1 MVSVLALLAHLAWA
15 ETAPGPRVTTAPP
28 ATTQGTALLAGTS
41 LREFLSGLN
50 HVLIEDIS
58 PEGDLRPAAVLI
70 VGPKNAGSAR
80 PESAAARRDEHMVP
94 GDSPENFLDDP
105 EAAIRRWAVERLG
118 EGVDGGALVR
128 LTHALHDDDAE
139 VRTAALAGLEQYGV
153 AAVGP
158 IESRILHEP
167 VLAVRVA
174 ALEVLA
180 RIGEV
185 NVVSPLKELL
195 NDHEIE
201 VRVAAVAALGQINSP
216 LAVQALLDATRN
228 RDPAVRMTALD
239 TLALYASEDAA
250 EAAIERGLRDGDG
263 AVAALAADLSE
274 AVRQRRLTP

>member
-1 MVSVLALLAHLAWA
+1 MPWDSA
-15 ETAPGPRVTTAPP
+15 ET
-28 ATTQGTALLAGTS
+28 S
-41 LREFLSGLN
+41 
-50 HVLIEDIS
+50 
-58 PEGDLRPAAVLI
+58 
-70 VGPKNAGSAR
+70 
-80 PESAAARRDEHMVP
+80 
-94 GDSPENFLDDP
+94 LDDP

-118 EGVDGGALVR
+118 ERVDGGALVR
-128 LTHALHDDDAE
+128 LTQALHDDDAE

-167 VLAVRVA
+167 VAAVRVA

-185 NVVSPLKELL
+185 NVINPLKELL
-195 NDHEIE
+195 NDREIE
-201 VRVAAVAALGQINSP
+201 VRVAAVAALGQINHP

-228 RDPAVRMTALD
+228 RDPAVRMMALD
-239 TLALYASEDAA
+239 TLALYASEEAA

-274 AVRQRRLTP
+274 AVRQRRLMP